1 MKRLGR
7 LVNPLFAFIAIQ
19 LIWLVLLIFW
29 IIWFVESHQ
38 KIRKLAAKYS
48 PDLLQGGIDWFIL
61 VEGIVL
67 LAAIL
72 AGVYVIFLFWRR
84 QAALYRAQRHFI
96 AQVTHELKS
105 PLASLQLHL
114 ETIRRRPPSPQKLH
128 SFVDTMLSDTARLGT
143 LIDNLLSANRLEQ
156 RDLRLHLRLVDLS
169 EFVSSYLRPQQYA
182 LPRAGTM
189 RLEIEP
195 GLRAEI
201 ETESM
206 ETALRNL
213 LENALLYSEGPPR
226 LRVALYREGRWAHLE
241 FQDAGRGFDRR
252 HLKKAFR
259 MFYRIRHSNETIRGS
274 GLGLF
279 IVRTVVRLH
288 HGRAW
293 IESAGPGQGTTIH
306 IRLPLYD
313 GPPAGEELK

>member
-38 KIRKLAAKYS
+38 KIRSLAARYS
-48 PDLLQGGIDWFIL
+48 PELLKGGIDWFIL

-84 QAALYRAQRHFI
+84 QAALYRAHRHFI

-114 ETIRRRPPSPQKLH
+114 ETIRRRQPSPQKLQT
-128 SFVDTMLSDTARLGT
+128 FVDTMLGDTARLGT

-156 RDLRLHLRLVDLS
+156 RGLRLHLRPVDLS
-169 EFVSSYLRPQQYA
+169 EFVTGYLRPHQYS

-189 RLEIEP
+189 RLEIEE

-201 ETESM
+201 EPESM
-206 ETALRNL
+206 ETVLRNL

-226 LRVALYREGRWAHLE
+226 LRVALYRDERWAHLE
-241 FQDAGRGFDRR
+241 FQDAGKGFDRR

-259 MFYRIRHSNETIRGS
+259 MFYRVRRSDETIRGS

-279 IVRTVVRLH
+279 IVRAVVRLH
-288 HGRAW
+288 HGRVW
-293 IESAGPGQGTTIH
+293 IESPGPGKGTTIH
-306 IRLPLYD
+306 IRLPLLRES
-313 GPPAGEELK
+313 ATRQEAA

>member
-7 LVNPLFAFIAIQ
+7 LINPLFAFIAIQ
-19 LIWLVLLIFW
+19 LIWVVLLVFW
-29 IIWFVESHQ
+29 IIWFVDSHQ
-38 KIRKLAAKYS
+38 KIRRLAAKYS
-48 PDLLQGGIDWFIL
+48 PELLQGGIDWFIL

-114 ETIRRRPPSPQKLH
+114 ETIRRRQPSPQKLQT
-128 SFVDTMLSDTARLGT
+128 FVDTMLGDTTRLGT

-156 RDLRLHLRLVDLS
+156 RGVRLHLRSVDLS
-169 EFVSSYLRPQQYA
+169 QFLANYLRPQQYA

-189 RLEIEP
+189 LLEIEE
-195 GLRAEI
+195 GIQTRI
-201 ETESM
+201 EPESM
-206 ETALRNL
+206 ETVLRNL
-213 LENALLYSEGPPR
+213 LENALLYSDGPPR
-226 LRVALYREGRWAHLE
+226 LRVALYREGNWAHLE
-241 FQDAGRGFDRR
+241 FQDAGKGFDPR
-252 HLKKAFR
+252 HLKKVFR
-259 MFYRIRHSNETIRGS
+259 MFYRVRRSNETIRGS

-288 HGRAW
+288 RGKVW
-293 IESAGPGQGTTIH
+293 IESPGPGQGSTIH
-306 IRLPLYD
+306 IRLPLQQ
-313 GPPAGEELK
+313 GEAAEEHE